1 MPRGGRR
8 RSRGRGRKPANAP
21 QQQSGSGQSSQN
33 RRRRR
38 RRRGQQSS
46 ALDRM
51 VAEGKTTTVQ
61 TLPADGT
68 VLDEVISDMR
78 SEYGTPATPQ
88 EFRLLIK
95 VPGAET
101 EAIQTDPA
109 DPQEE
114 PAEPSGP
121 DEVSAAPSSDFVETA
136 RRPPRRRRR
145 GRRRQGSHSSSSVG
159 SPPPDEARGGQ
170 LPDEQSSNGREPMHD
185 VEDLFPPD

>member
-8 RSRGRGRKPANAP
+8 RSRGGRKRKPATGSE
-21 QQQSGSGQSSQN
+21 QQAAGGQAGQG

-38 RRRGQQSS
+38 RRRGPQSS

-51 VAEGKTTTVQ
+51 VAEGKTTAVQ

-68 VLDEVISDMR
+68 VLDEVIAEMR

-95 VPGAET
+95 VPGADT
-101 EAIQTDPA
+101 EAIQTEPA

-114 PAEPSGP
+114 PSEPPTP
-121 DEVSAAPSSDFVETA
+121 DEISSAPSSDLVETA
-136 RRPPRRRRR
+136 RRGPRRRRR
-145 GRRRQGSHSSSSVG
+145 GRRRG
-159 SPPPDEARGGQ
+159 GGQ
-170 LPDEQSSNGREPMHD
+170 SQRQGAPGQSPQSAEPSERDGPDSEPELD
-185 VEDLFPPD
+185 RLEDLFPPE